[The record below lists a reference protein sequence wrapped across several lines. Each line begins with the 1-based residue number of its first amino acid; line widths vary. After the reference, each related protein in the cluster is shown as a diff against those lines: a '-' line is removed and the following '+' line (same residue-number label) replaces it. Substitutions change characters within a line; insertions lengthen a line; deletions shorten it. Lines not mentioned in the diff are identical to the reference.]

1 MSVNLA
7 RPVVDGEQIV
17 VGIAAVQVSDGRI
30 SINSASA
37 TELQELPGVGPVL
50 AERIVAFREQN
61 GPFVS
66 LDALLEVS
74 GIGEATLRNLAEQV
88 RM

>member
-1 MSVNLA
+1 M
-7 RPVVDGEQIV
+7 
-17 VGIAAVQVSDGRI
+17 
-30 SINSASA
+30 
-37 TELQELPGVGPVL
+37 GPVL

-66 LDALLEVS
+66 LDGLLEVS
-74 GIGEATLRNLAEQV
+74 GIGEAILRSMAEQV